1 MVQEPLN
8 VIQLFEVG
16 YGIAGASLENL
27 EGFHVPRLS
36 WVRQLGHPA
45 EGLAPRGLAICI
57 GVFLSA
63 MGSSKLAWMTEPALL
78 GERFNSWLPT
88 AEPYTRWYLETVA
101 IPGVSLFARL
111 VPIAEIGTGAALIVG
126 IRVRLV
132 AGAAMF
138 MVLNFHAAT
147 GAFSSWSFLRNGTG
161 LPVLGS
167 LFALTLAGETRRAL
181 TSARKTTT
189 S

>member
-1 MVQEPLN
+1 M
-8 VIQLFEVG
+8 
-16 YGIAGASLENL
+16 
-27 EGFHVPRLS
+27 PRLS
-36 WVRQLGHPA
+36 WLRQLEHSD
-45 EGLAPRGLAICI
+45 ERLALRGLAICI
-57 GVFLSA
+57 GVFFVA
-63 MGSSKLAWMTEPALL
+63 MGMNKLAWMIEPALL
-78 GERFNSWLPT
+78 GERFGAWLPS
-88 AEPYTRWYLETVA
+88 AEPYARWYLETVA

-147 GAFSSWSFLRNGTG
+147 GAFSSWSFLRDGTG

-167 LFALTLAGETRRAL
+167 LLALTLAGETRRAL
-181 TSARKTTT
+181 RSSQETTT
-189 S
+189 D